1 MSEMP
6 VTNRASRTLLLTAAT
21 LLAVIPSNASAVG
34 AAPAKQGPTVV
45 SVAAAQFYG
54 YATPAMVVEKGGE
67 LSYTNF
73 DIVQH
78 DVVHDVAV
86 DGVANK
92 KKSRWCKRFK
102 RKECPLF
109 WSPRAGL
116 GDTVAVKGLGNVSPG
131 EVYSFFCTLHPG
143 MKGNLVV
150 VS

>member
-1 MSEMP
+1 M
-6 VTNRASRTLLLTAAT
+6 
-21 LLAVIPSNASAVG
+21 G
-34 AAPAKQGPTVV
+34 AAPRQGPTIVT
-45 SVAAAQFYG
+45 AAAGQFYG
-54 YATPAMVVEKGGE
+54 YVTPVMVVEKGGE
-67 LSYTNF
+67 LSYTNL

-92 KKSRWCKRFK
+92 KKSRWCKKFK

-116 GDTVAVKGLGNVSPG
+116 GDTVAVKGLGNIVPG
-131 EVYSFFCTLHPG
+131 EVYTFFCTLHPG